1 MKTVLKWLIGTV
13 VVLGLG
19 VGLFF
24 GVGYVLDEQMADDPK
39 EPEAEDKQSDEKEEE
54 KKVTELSEEK
64 FENAEN
70 AENLNPFGDDLEA
83 KALDDT
89 QVQDYIHEMSH
100 QKVEADEKWGFYL
113 ITDER
118 IKWLQQ
124 GIEASKDNL
133 SHYDVYQS
141 ILNRW
146 AAGDFTQADD
156 DHNAIW
162 DLKGGTIGYATGVL
176 SDEEEQAYIESA
188 DEY

>member
-1 MKTVLKWLIGTV
+1 M
-13 VVLGLG
+13 
-19 VGLFF
+19 
-24 GVGYVLDEQMADDPK
+24 
-39 EPEAEDKQSDEKEEE
+39 
-54 KKVTELSEEK
+54 
-64 FENAEN
+64 
-70 AENLNPFGDDLEA
+70 
-83 KALDDT
+83 
-89 QVQDYIHEMSH
+89 
-100 QKVEADEKWGFYL
+100 
-113 ITDER
+113 
-118 IKWLQQ
+118 QQ